1 MKKKGIRI
9 ITAILIFII
18 VACAAYLIYYY
29 YTSYKTE
36 SNFDKLREMVLV
48 IPTIEQDDNFSEVP
62 DKSPMVEIDGVQ
74 VQAKF
79 EKLYRG
85 NRDFV
90 GWIKIDDTL
99 IDYPVMHTPNDNE
112 RGEYYIHRDYN
123 QEYSAAGLPFIDKH
137 CMPEVPTDNVI
148 IYGHNMNSGTM
159 FHNIIRYEDESF
171 FEEHRTFSFDTI
183 YEDGTY
189 EVIAAFYGEILADDS
204 EAFKY
209 YEFVNAEDEEE
220 FVEFVQNIKAMS
232 IYDTGVEV
240 SYGDK
245 LITLSTCAYHV
256 EDGRFA
262 VVAKKIDE

>member
-1 MKKKGIRI
+1 MKKKGIKI
-9 ITAILIFII
+9 ITAILILII

-29 YTSYKTE
+29 YTSYRAE
-36 SNFDKLREMVLV
+36 SNFDKLRDMVIEM
-48 IPTIEQDDNFSEVP
+48 PTIEYEEDSTANSNTP
-62 DKSPMVEIDGVQ
+62 KMVTIDGIMVQ
-74 VQAKF
+74 EKF

-99 IDYPVMHTPNDNE
+99 VDYPVMHTPNDNE
-112 RGEYYIHRDYN
+112 RGEYYIHRDYD

-159 FHNIIRYEDESF
+159 FHDIIRYEDESF

-209 YEFVNAEDEEE
+209 YEFVNANDEEE
-220 FVEFVQNIKAMS
+220 FMGFVENVKAMS

-262 VVAKKIDE
+262 VVAKKIQ